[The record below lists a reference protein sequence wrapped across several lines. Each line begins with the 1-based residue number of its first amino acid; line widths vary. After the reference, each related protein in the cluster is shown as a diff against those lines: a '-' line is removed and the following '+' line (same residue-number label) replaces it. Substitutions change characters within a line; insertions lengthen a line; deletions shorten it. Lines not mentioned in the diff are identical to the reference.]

1 MKNNQKLP
9 NILRYQKFFCIYKM
23 YLISAEGYKYA
34 RVNLLKVMNYELN
47 PKNNKEVY
55 AENDVMTTVIKRC
68 RGGKKRGEIKIDG
81 FTKKN

>member
-1 MKNNQKLP
+1 
-9 NILRYQKFFCIYKM
+9 M

-81 FTKKN
+81 FTKKNWWFEDVKFQNAQNTKSNQK